1 MGDLINPQP
10 ENRDFLN
17 GVNLG
22 ESLNVYQ
29 LGTVIRTTDNS
40 TYRVSTDG
48 SWRREEE
55 RRD

>member
-10 ENRDFLN
+10 ENRDFLK